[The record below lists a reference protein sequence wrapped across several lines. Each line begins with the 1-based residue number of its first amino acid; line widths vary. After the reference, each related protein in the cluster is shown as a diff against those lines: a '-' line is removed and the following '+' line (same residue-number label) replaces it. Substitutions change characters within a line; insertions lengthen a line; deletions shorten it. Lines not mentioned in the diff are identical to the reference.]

1 MLRNGILI
9 SSLLIEEVLVALLW
23 LPPFLLLSHHFSPPF
38 PIALVISL
46 PLVGIRTIVRHV
58 TIFTTILASLFV
70 LLPQLE
76 PVILGVIV
84 ESFLCKP

>member
-1 MLRNGILI
+1 LI

-23 LPPFLLLSHHFSPPF
+23 LPPFLLLPHHFSPF